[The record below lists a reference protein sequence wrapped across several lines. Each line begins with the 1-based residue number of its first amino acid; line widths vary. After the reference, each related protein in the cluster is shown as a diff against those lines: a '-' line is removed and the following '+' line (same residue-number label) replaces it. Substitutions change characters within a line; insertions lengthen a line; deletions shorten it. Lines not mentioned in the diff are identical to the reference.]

1 MPKLS
6 QETLT
11 ILGAS
16 VALAALIF
24 TGIAGLRTEMQ
35 AMRTEMRTEIRSVR
49 TEIRDVRTEAQT
61 NVEILRAEARAD
73 REALRAEARAD
84 REALRAELRA
94 DRERFERHILRL
106 TEQQSALSAHV
117 ETIRR
122 QHATAVPI
130 RPPIP

>member
-35 AMRTEMRTEIRSVR
+35 TIR

-106 TEQQSALSAHV
+106 TEQQSALSVYV

-122 QHATAVPI
+122 QLATAAPI

>member
-11 ILGAS
+11 ILGVS

-35 AMRTEMRTEIRSVR
+35 TIRTEIRDVR

-122 QHATAVPI
+122 QLATAAPI

>member
-35 AMRTEMRTEIRSVR
+35 TIRTEIRTEIRSVR

-73 REALRAEARAD
+73 RKPCEPKRAQ
-84 REALRAELRA
+84 
-94 DRERFERHILRL
+94 
-106 TEQQSALSAHV
+106 TV
-117 ETIRR
+117 RR
-122 QHATAVPI
+122 CAPSCVRIGKGSSDTSSG
-130 RPPIP
+130 